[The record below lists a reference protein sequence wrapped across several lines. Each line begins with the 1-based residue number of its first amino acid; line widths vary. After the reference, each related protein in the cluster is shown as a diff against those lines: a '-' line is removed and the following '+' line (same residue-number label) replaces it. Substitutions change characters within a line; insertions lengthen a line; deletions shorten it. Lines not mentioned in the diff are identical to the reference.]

1 MSKLQSN
8 MDRETLQPVYFC
20 NVFPFLN
27 YIKGGIFIYIDII
40 DKVKWQAG
48 QGGTHLAILHK
59 IPSRD
64 PFPSLPPQYALTKT
78 IQEFETA
85 RLHFAPE

>member
-59 IPSRD
+59 IPLRD
-64 PFPSLPPQYALTKT
+64 FCQICLLGSIPNP
-78 IQEFETA
+78 
-85 RLHFAPE
+85 H